1 MIGSFTS
8 AAMVAALLNGSV
20 LPGHAPD
27 QLVGLRSVRVTA
39 EAFAAS
45 ATMGGSQV
53 SSPQRDSLTNGAII
67 GAIVG
72 AATGAVLAAVGCGLA
87 EISDGGDSSGCAGGT
102 ALLIGIGAGAGALIG
117 VGVDALFEQGPSAGL
132 PAGGKRVGVRV
143 RFAF

>member
-8 AAMVAALLNGSV
+8 AAVVAALLNGSG
-20 LPGHAPD
+20 LPANVPD
-27 QLVGLRSVRVTA
+27 RLGLSSVRVTA
-39 EAFAAS
+39 EAF
-45 ATMGGSQV
+45 G
-53 SSPQRDSLTNGAII
+53 SSPAMGVLQASSTPRDSLTNGAII

-102 ALLIGIGAGAGALIG
+102 ALLIGIGAGAGALLG
-117 VGVDALFEQGPSAGL
+117 VGVDALFEQAPSPGL

-143 RFAF
+143 RFGF

>member
-27 QLVGLRSVRVTA
+27 WLFGLRSVQVTV
-39 EAFAAS
+39 EGLAAS
-45 ATMGGSQV
+45 ATTGGSQV

-72 AATGAVLAAVGCGLA
+72 AATGAVRAAVGCGLA
-87 EISDGGDSSGCAGGT
+87 EISDGGDTSGCAGGT

-117 VGVDALFEQGPSAGL
+117 VGVDALVEQGPSPGL
-132 PAGGKRVGVRV
+132 PAGGRRVGVRV
-143 RFAF
+143 RFDF